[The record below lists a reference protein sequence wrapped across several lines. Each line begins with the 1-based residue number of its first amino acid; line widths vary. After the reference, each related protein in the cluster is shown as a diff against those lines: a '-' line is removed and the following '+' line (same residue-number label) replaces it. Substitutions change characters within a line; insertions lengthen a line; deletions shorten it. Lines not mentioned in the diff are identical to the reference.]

1 VKASVLARVGLPAG
15 FCVAFVCLLLVCRPA
30 YAHSDITKILPFEGA
45 QLWLNS
51 APLTPAALK
60 GDVVLVDFW
69 DYTCVNCLRT
79 LPYEKAWYERY
90 KDQGFT
96 IVGVHT
102 PEFAFAGESD
112 NVRAALKRLGI
123 TWPVVLDSDNLIWN
137 RYHNDSWP
145 HEFLFDADG
154 RLVSDHVGEGDYPQT
169 EATIQR
175 LIHAMH
181 PKAVLPPKM
190 TLLPQDNYTK
200 PGAVC
205 YPQTR
210 EMYLGYWRG
219 SEAAL
224 GNREGYQREQIV
236 RYGDPLHHHLDG
248 FVYLEGSWFDSA
260 QAVVHAGSSDKDY
273 ATFRYHAIEV
283 VAVLKP
289 EAGKP
294 MIVYIQQDGKPVTPQ
309 DAGSDVRY
317 DEHGASYLLVD
328 VARAYEV
335 VMNKHFGHHDLRLT
349 PQTYGLGLYSFA
361 FESCEVG
368 TDR

>member
-1 VKASVLARVGLPAG
+1 MRRFAIALVALLALIAPASALTDVK
-15 FCVAFVCLLLVCRPA
+15 
-30 YAHSDITKILPFEGA
+30 TILPFDGA
-45 QLWLNS
+45 QQWLNS
-51 APLTPAALK
+51 DPLTPAVLRGK
-60 GDVVLVDFW
+60 IVLVDFW

-90 KDQGFT
+90 KQFGFT

-112 NVRAALKRLGI
+112 NLRAALKRLGI
-123 TWPVVLDSDNLIWN
+123 GWPVVLDNNSAIWN

-169 EATIQR
+169 ESTIQR
-175 LIHAMH
+175 LIRGLH
-181 PKAVLPPKM
+181 PGVTLPPKM
-190 TLLPQDNYTK
+190 ALLPQDSYTK

-210 EMYLGYWRG
+210 ELYLGLWRDG
-219 SEAAL
+219 DAAL
-224 GNREGYQREQIV
+224 GNQEGYKRDQVVQ
-236 RYGDPLHHHLDG
+236 YADPRHHHVDG
-248 FVYLEGSWFDSA
+248 FAYLQGPWFDSD
-260 QAVVHAGSSDKDY
+260 QAVVHARASDGAKDY
-273 ATFRYHAIEV
+273 AALRYHAIQV

-289 EAGKP
+289 EAAAP
-294 MIVYIQQDGKPVTPQ
+294 ITVYIEQDGKALAAQ

-317 DEHGASYLLVD
+317 DPAGRSYVIVD
-328 VARAYEV
+328 AAREYDL
-335 VMNKHFGHHDLRLT
+335 VMNRHFGHHDLQLL
-349 PQTYGLGLYSFA
+349 PVQYGLGIYSFA

-368 TDR
+368 ADR